1 MISNDTIKL
10 LKECDS
16 GTKMAVTSIDEILE
30 QVKNNELK
38 SILQACK
45 EKHSDIGNQIHKILS
60 QNNEKDKDPN
70 PVAKSM
76 SWIKTNVKM
85 MMDDNDQTIAD
96 LLTDGC
102 NMGVK
107 SLNKYLNQYTNA
119 DDTSKN
125 LCTDLICI
133 ENDLLKN
140 LTSYL

>member
-45 EKHSDIGNQIHKILS
+45 EKHSDIGNQIHEILS

-76 SWIKTNVKM
+76 SWIKTNVKK
-85 MMDDNDQTIAD
+85 IGRAS
-96 LLTDGC
+96 C
-102 NMGVK
+102 RERVC
-107 SLNKYLNQYTNA
+107 QYV
-119 DDTSKN
+119 
-125 LCTDLICI
+125 
-133 ENDLLKN
+133 
-140 LTSYL
+140 

>member
-45 EKHSDIGNQIHKILS
+45 EKHSDIGNQIHEILS

-119 DDTSKN
+119 DETSKN